1 MKFSHNATARGRN
14 MAVLCSEIMKS
25 GPILEHNTLLNDK
38 IHFGNEIISLS
49 TLTVQYNSDKGLEN
63 THEGWR

>member
-1 MKFSHNATARGRN
+1 